1 VFITTWNTPPRHK
14 ITNQTFGATQSQ
26 IRNPLTMPNITEIAN
41 NAKEKASKLGIKK
54 FDIYGST
61 IDETS
66 VQVDQGEPKQV
77 KASNRSGVT
86 VRVWNDENTMGVTST
101 TDVDPKGL
109 ELALKTA
116 YEASFFGVKENVPDF
131 SPESTAPIGYTPHD
145 KAPQAPVA
153 ELINSLLAAEK
164 ELLAAHGAIKG
175 VPYNGLAQR
184 DIDRFY
190 VNSDGATRTESHSL
204 ASIYLYSKTEEDGKK
219 PRSGSAFR
227 VERSLNSLD
236 INGCVKETA
245 EKTISHLNYEKI
257 QSGKYLVVFSPDA
270 FLSLLGAFSN
280 LFNAQSILDNQSLSN
295 ADDLGKQIASPLL
308 SVYDDALHPANVGAE
323 SFDGEGTPTRQVSL
337 IENGV
342 LKSFLHSAG
351 TAKRMNTQ
359 PTGNASIGA
368 KVSVSPNFYH
378 VFAATSPAQELS
390 LETAENVVLIDDLQ
404 ALHAGVK
411 SLQGSFSLPFDGW
424 LVNNGVRTS
433 IESATVAG
441 DFLELLK
448 SIVYVE
454 KEVELTPG
462 GVCPQIWV
470 DGLSITGE

>member
-1 VFITTWNTPPRHK
+1 
-14 ITNQTFGATQSQ
+14 
-26 IRNPLTMPNITEIAN
+26 MPNITEISN
-41 NAKEKASKLGIKK
+41 YAKENADKLGIKK

-86 VRVWNDENTMGVTST
+86 VRVWNEQNTIGITST

-131 SPESTAPIGYTPHD
+131 SPEATIPIAHPSED
-145 KAPQAPVA
+145 KAPQAPVS
-153 ELINSLLAAEK
+153 ELIEKLLVAEK
-164 ELLAAHGAIKG
+164 ELLSAHPAIQG

-190 VNSDGATRTESHSL
+190 LNSDGAVRTESNSI
-204 ASIYLYSKTEEDGKK
+204 ASVYLYSKTEEEDKK
-219 PRSGSAFR
+219 PRSGNSFR
-227 VERSLNSLD
+227 ISRSVAELD
-236 INGCVKETA
+236 INGCIKEA
-245 EKTISHLNYEKI
+245 ADKTISHLNYEKI
-257 QSGKYLVVFSPDA
+257 KSGKYLVVFSPDA
-270 FLSLLGAFSN
+270 FLNLLGAFSN
-280 LFNAQSILDNQSLSN
+280 LFNAQSILDKQSLSTP
-295 ADDLGKQIASPLL
+295 DDLGKEIAAPLL
-308 SVYDDALHPANVGAE
+308 SVYDDALHPANIAAE
-323 SFDGEGTPTRQVSL
+323 TFDGEGTPTRQVKL

-342 LKSFLHSAG
+342 LTGFLHSAG
-351 TAKRMNTQ
+351 TAKRFNAQ

-378 VFAATSPAQELS
+378 IFAAATPEQEFS
-390 LETAENVVLIDDLQ
+390 LATAENVILIDDLH

-411 SLQGSFSLPFDGW
+411 ALQGSFSLPFDGW
-424 LVNNGVRTS
+424 LINKGEKTS

-441 DFLELLK
+441 DFLEVLK
-448 SIVYVE
+448 SIVYLE

-462 GVCPQIWV
+462 GVSPRVWV

>member
-1 VFITTWNTPPRHK
+1 
-14 ITNQTFGATQSQ
+14 
-26 IRNPLTMPNITEIAN
+26 MPNINEIATYAKD
-41 NAKEKASKLGIKK
+41 NAEKLGINK

-61 IDETS
+61 VDETS
-66 VQVDQGEPKQV
+66 VQVDRGEPKQV

-86 VRVWNDENTMGVTST
+86 VRVWNEDNTMGVTST

-116 YEASFFGVKENVPDF
+116 YEASFFGVKENVPEF
-131 SPESTAPIGYTPHD
+131 SPEATIPITNTPHD
-145 KAPQAPVA
+145 KAPQSPVS
-153 ELINSLLAAEK
+153 ELIEKLILAEK
-164 ELLAAHGAIKG
+164 ELLVAHPAIKG

-190 VNSDGATRTESHSL
+190 LNSDGAVRTESHSL
-204 ASIYLYSKTEEDGKK
+204 ASVYLYSKTEEEGKK
-219 PRSGSAFR
+219 PRSAGAFR
-227 VERSLNSLD
+227 INRSLDNLD
-236 INGCVKETA
+236 INGCIKETA

-257 QSGKYLVVFSPDA
+257 KTGKYRVVFSPEA

-280 LFNAQSILDNQSLSN
+280 LFNAQSILDKQSLSTP
-295 ADDLGKQIASPLL
+295 DDLGKQIASSLL
-308 SVYDDALHPANVGAE
+308 SVYDDALHPANIGAE

-342 LKSFLHSAG
+342 LTSFLHSAG
-351 TAKRMNTQ
+351 TAKRMNTK

-378 VFAATSPAQELS
+378 VFAATMPEQELS
-390 LETAENVVLIDDLQ
+390 LETAENVIFVDDLH

-411 SLQGSFSLPFDGW
+411 ALQGSFSLPFDGW
-424 LVNNGVRTS
+424 IINKGVRTS

-448 SIVYVE
+448 SIIYVE

-462 GVCPQIWV
+462 GVAPKVWV
-470 DGLSITGE
+470 NELSITGD

>member
-1 VFITTWNTPPRHK
+1 MTK
-14 ITNQTFGATQSQ
+14 IQ
-26 IRNPLTMPNITEIAN
+26 EIATYAQE
-41 NAKEKASKLGIKK
+41 NAAKLGIKK

-61 IDETS
+61 VDDTS

-77 KASNRSGVT
+77 KASNRSGVI
-86 VRVWNDENTMGVTST
+86 VRVWNEENTMGVTST
-101 TDVDPKGL
+101 TDVDPLGL

-116 YEASFFGVKENVPDF
+116 YEASFFGVKENIPDF
-131 SPESTAPIGYTPHD
+131 SPEATIPIANPRHE
-145 KAPQAPVA
+145 KAPQAPVS
-153 ELINSLLAAEK
+153 ELIEKLLVAEK
-164 ELLAAHGAIKG
+164 ELLSTHPAITS

-184 DIDRFY
+184 DSDRFY
-190 VNSDGATRTESHSL
+190 VNSDGAVRTESHSL
-204 ASIYLYSKTEEDGKK
+204 ASVYLYTKTEEENKK
-219 PRSGSAFR
+219 PRSAGAYR
-227 VERSLNSLD
+227 VKESLAELD
-236 INGCVKETA
+236 IAGCIKETA

-257 QSGKYLVVFSPDA
+257 KTGKYRVVFSPEA

-280 LFNAQSILDNQSLSN
+280 LFNAQSILDNQSLSK
-295 ADDLGKQIASPLL
+295 AEDIGKQLASPLL

-323 SFDGEGTPTRQVSL
+323 TFDGEGTPTRQIKL

-342 LKSFLHSAG
+342 LTSFLHSAG
-351 TAKRMNTQ
+351 TAKRFNTT

-378 VFAATSPAQELS
+378 VFAAGTTEQELS
-390 LETAENVVLIDDLQ
+390 LETAENVILIDDLQ

-424 LVNNGVRTS
+424 LINKGEKTS

-441 DFLELLK
+441 DFLEVLQ

-462 GVCPQIWV
+462 GVCPRIWV
-470 DGLSITGE
+470 SELSITGE